1 MISLVS
7 SPEVVA
13 SDGDDVNARRFSVIK
28 LVDALGYLVG
38 VPIMT
43 VAWVRGIDAG
53 GSSLGLPFFISAVS
67 GSRKDYDDSNLY
79 GQICYILAAALLWKL
94 YS

>member
-13 SDGDDVNARRFSVIK
+13 SDDDVNTRRFSIIK

-53 GSSLGLPFFISAVS
+53 GSSLGLPFFLSAVS
-67 GSRKDYDDSNLY
+67 D
-79 GQICYILAAALLWKL
+79 LAKTTSLF
-94 YS
+94 